1 MSEQFEQPCWFECE
15 DVIFMILMMKKKHV
29 KKPIWGCFI
38 LVNQKIIALWHLYS
52 VVSIIVLMQ

>member
-29 KKPIWGCFI
+29 KKPI
-38 LVNQKIIALWHLYS
+38 
-52 VVSIIVLMQ
+52 